1 MNAQPPG
8 IITKLKMEGDGTV
21 QNLSSNDSQSFF
33 SGRFVAG
40 TIALI
45 AGYYFYVKF
54 FNKNH
59 EDKTDALVKFMLE
72 DPIGKLFLDAKES
85 MDKKT
90 SEWWQSAKET
100 ILTEELRNAL
110 DSITDVLQ
118 QLTKFDAELDIQKTR
133 TPLFVL
139 LGIIRR
145 AQEEEAAAGRHKL
158 PLMVGEDV
166 REEEDA
172 NDETNPGKVNH

>member
-1 MNAQPPG
+1 
-8 IITKLKMEGDGTV
+8 MEGDRV
-21 QNLSSNDSQSFF
+21 IQNINDNDGQSFF
-33 SGRFVAG
+33 PGRFVAG
-40 TIALI
+40 TMAIL

-54 FNKNH
+54 FNRGH

-90 SEWWQSAKET
+90 SEWWQSVKET
-100 ILTEELRNAL
+100 LLTEELRNAL
-110 DSITDVLQ
+110 DSISDVLQ
-118 QLTKFDAELDIQKTR
+118 QLTKFDAELEIQKTR

-145 AQEEEAAAGRHKL
+145 AQEEEAALGRHKL
-158 PLMVGEDV
+158 PLMVGEDI
-166 REEEDA
+166 REEEDS
-172 NDETNPGKVNH
+172 NDETNQVKGES

>member
-1 MNAQPPG
+1 
-8 IITKLKMEGDGTV
+8 MEGDRVV
-21 QNLSSNDSQSFF
+21 QNLNGSDGQSFF
-33 SGRFVAG
+33 PGRFFAG
-40 TIALI
+40 TMAIL

-54 FNKNH
+54 FNRDH

-90 SEWWQSAKET
+90 SEWWQSVKET
-100 ILTEELRNAL
+100 LLTEELRNAL
-110 DSITDVLQ
+110 DSISDVLQ
-118 QLTKFDAELDIQKTR
+118 QLTKFDAELEIQKTR

-145 AQEEEAAAGRHKL
+145 AQEEEAASGRHKL
-158 PLMVGEDV
+158 PLMVGEDI
-166 REEEDA
+166 REEEDG
-172 NDETNPGKVNH
+172 NDETNQELPKQS